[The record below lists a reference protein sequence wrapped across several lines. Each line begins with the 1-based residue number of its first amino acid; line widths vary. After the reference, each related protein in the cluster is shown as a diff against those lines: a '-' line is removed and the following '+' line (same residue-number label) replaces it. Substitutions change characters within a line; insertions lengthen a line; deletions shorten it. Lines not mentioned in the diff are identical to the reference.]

1 LNKTTL
7 PILIKSPPP
16 LQSNN
21 ALLKQISP
29 SSSDANKSSETT
41 TANEVTSNQVLA
53 AREAHIIKLNT
64 ANVKLQ
70 EENDNLTNECERLKY
85 EFKITKSDLTGRLD
99 ASCNERDGYKKACA
113 DLQVELASLKT
124 ELADKEVQ
132 MEQLT
137 SEGLKLSKQELNQ
150 SNIIKKLR
158 SKEKEVETVVAG
170 LKSDL
175 DRTKKELQELKKTL
189 EGKNEAEKQNLET
202 FKKLEKGAALLEKEL
217 TDTKMNYEESM
228 EKIKSLENTLQ
239 NSFK

>member
-1 LNKTTL
+1 ML

-16 LQSNN
+16 LQSNST
-21 ALLKQISP
+21 LLKHISP
-29 SSSDANKSSETT
+29 LSDINKSTEGTSD
-41 TANEVTSNQVLA
+41 VTSNQVLA

-85 EFKITKSDLTGRLD
+85 ELKISKGDLSSRLE
-99 ASCNERDGYKKACA
+99 ASSNERDGYKKACA
-113 DLQVELASLKT
+113 DLQAELAGLKA
-124 ELADKEVQ
+124 EMAEKDVHL
-132 MEQLT
+132 EQLT

-158 SKEKEVETVVAG
+158 IKEKEVETTVTG
-170 LKSDL
+170 FKTELEK
-175 DRTKKELQELKKTL
+175 TKKELQELKKVL
-189 EGKNEAEKQNLET
+189 DGKNEAEKHNLET

-217 TDTKMNYEESM
+217 IETKNNYEDSV